1 MAEDKDKARQAAVDK
16 RGYYNASDIA
26 NAKTDPKM
34 RANFSAI
41 AKERKAKRGKARSA
55 KRR

>member
-26 NAKTDPKM
+26 NAKTK
-34 RANFSAI
+34 I
-41 AKERKAKRGKARSA
+41 KQ
-55 KRR
+55 